1 MSTIRLT
8 VATSNLKAIAY
19 DLAIEEDHA

>member
-8 VATSNLKAIAY
+8 VATSNVKAIAY